1 MEYVVFRNI
10 YCAVFRLCPGSI
22 TYLSNVL
29 LSCAICRPFSRVGNI
44 KEEETP
50 KYAFICTHISLVS
63 ASYLTEEENL
73 HCLCTLFLD
82 FACFI
87 GLFAIVK
94 PFFFKRC
101 ALGASS
107 LIVFFSS
114 IFLAVFGM
122 QKSTLIIYYRLSPD
136 FKP

>member
-94 PFFFKRC
+94 PFFFQAVC
-101 ALGASS
+101 TWCFIADC
-107 LIVFFSS
+107 VFFFH
-114 IFLAVFGM
+114 FLSCIWYAKVN
-122 QKSTLIIYYRLSPD
+122 LNYIL
-136 FKP
+136 